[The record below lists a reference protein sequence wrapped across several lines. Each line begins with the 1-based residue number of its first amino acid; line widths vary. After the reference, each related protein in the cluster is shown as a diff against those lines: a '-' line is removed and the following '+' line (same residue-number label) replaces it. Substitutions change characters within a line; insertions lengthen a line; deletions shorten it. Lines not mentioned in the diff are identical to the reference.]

1 MADSADRAW
10 TGSMPDVYERCL
22 AGAVFEPPAADLA
35 RRAAADSPAAILE
48 LAAGT
53 GTLTRQLTRRLPGA
67 QVTATDLNPAMV
79 SYGAQRVP
87 QAAWQQAD
95 ALSLPFEDDQFDLVI
110 CQFGVMF
117 FGAKPTAFSE
127 VARVLRPD
135 GRFLFSTWDV
145 IERNDFAA
153 ALAAAIDATFPADP
167 PTFLTRVPH
176 GYADL
181 AAVAADL
188 RAAGLEPAEQSTVVM
203 TGHADSAAQLATG
216 FCSGT
221 PLRMAIEAR
230 GPLQPAVE
238 AIAAQMTSRLGPG
251 PVTGRLTA
259 HVVVARSA
267 GLPGPG
273 SGS

>member
-1 MADSADRAW
+1 
-10 TGSMPDVYERCL
+10 
-22 AGAVFEPPAADLA
+22 VFGPPAADLA
-35 RRAAADSPAAILE
+35 RRAAADGPSAVLE

-53 GTLTRQLTRRLPGA
+53 GTLTRELTRRLPGG

-87 QAAWQQAD
+87 EAAWQQAD
-95 ALSLPFEDDQFDLVI
+95 ALSLPFEDDRFDLVI

-117 FGAKPTAFSE
+117 FGAKRAAFSE

-145 IERNDFAA
+145 IEHNDFAA
-153 ALAAAIDATFPADP
+153 ALAAAIDATFPADR
-167 PTFLTRVPH
+167 PTFLTRIPH

-188 RAAGLEPAEQSTVVM
+188 RAAGLEPEETSTVVM
-203 TGHADSAAQLATG
+203 TGHAESAAQLATG

-230 GPLQPAVE
+230 GALQPAVE
-238 AIAAQMTSRLGPG
+238 TIAAEMTARLGRG
-251 PVTGRLTA
+251 PVAGRLTA
-259 HVVVARSA
+259 HVIGARRDRESCGKA
-267 GLPGPG
+267 GQAGPG
-273 SGS
+273 VAARPE